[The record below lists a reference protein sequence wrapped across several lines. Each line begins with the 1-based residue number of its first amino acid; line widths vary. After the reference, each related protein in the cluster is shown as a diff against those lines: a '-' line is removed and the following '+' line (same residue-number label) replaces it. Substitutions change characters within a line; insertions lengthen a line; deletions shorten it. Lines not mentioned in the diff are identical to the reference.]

1 MNTLLLGYN
10 EQMNRAYEPLIANTL
25 FLGGT
30 GCGKTRFIVENIKH
44 QKNANMIILDVNDV
58 LFNETHDTLTENGYA
73 VTKYNP
79 TVDSDFEMDLA
90 MFFAKEKMVLFIEAE
105 VISAISSPAYTTLL
119 KRSISRA
126 VNTKT
131 ENDIIF
137 VLSEAS
143 AIRDLSEMI
152 ASAKVHNIAF
162 ILEAQDV
169 QQLSD
174 SVLQDMSYIVFVGKA
189 SSCATVTFLNNYAS
203 MKTDEL
209 CLPDDECIA
218 FISRAHIR
226 LKKLPVS
233 K

>member
-1 MNTLLLGYN
+1 MRET
-10 EQMNRAYEPLIANTL
+10 RLIA
-25 FLGGT
+25 
-30 GCGKTRFIVENIKH
+30 ENIKH
-44 QKNANMIILDVNDV
+44 QETTSMIILDVNDV
-58 LFNETHDTLTENGYA
+58 LFNETHDTLRENGYA

-79 TVDSDFEMDLA
+79 TVDSDFEIDFEMDLA

-152 ASAKVHNIAF
+152 ASARVHNIAF

-189 SSCATVTFLNNYAS
+189 SSCATVTFLNNYVS
-203 MKTDEL
+203 MKPDEL